1 MFKKGLN
8 EQTPL
13 RGVLSF
19 YGEIPQNSCNAALV
33 VDVINKITN
42 KITKKTTGLVPQLPF
57 IYWKGVV
64 GVRVQRTADHFLKTL
79 RLRTFPP
86 RPLGETPARFVFQPR
101 LTSIRKVLKRFSNI
115 T

>member
-19 YGEIPQNSCNAALV
+19 YGDIPQNSCNAALV

-42 KITKKTTGLVPQLPF
+42 KITKTKP
-57 IYWKGVV
+57 K
-64 GVRVQRTADHFLKTL
+64 
-79 RLRTFPP
+79 
-86 RPLGETPARFVFQPR
+86 
-101 LTSIRKVLKRFSNI
+101 
-115 T
+115 